1 MMYRTIVS
9 LAAACALAAC
19 DREPVPPT
27 EPAAATRAATPS
39 AAAPSG
45 AHDAWD
51 RHVDG
56 LIAEYYEMNPTAA
69 INAGLHEYDGRLPD
83 LGAAALEARRAWLR
97 DERTAIA
104 DWDTAALDEERRFER
119 EYLLSAIDR
128 MRFLYD
134 VSEFLHTNPTLYGFM
149 IGPDVYLTR
158 NYAPLPQRLRAF
170 IAYERALPAF
180 LDTMRANLRPPLAR
194 PRVEVAKASF
204 DGYVTFFKD
213 TVPGIFASVE
223 DAALQAELAD
233 ANAQAVAA
241 FAGMRDWLAAQL
253 ETATDDYALGAERF
267 LEMLRMNEG
276 VEIGLAE
283 LKAAGERDLQR
294 NLDALEAACG
304 EYAPGATLAA
314 CAEKMQASKP
324 PEGPVAGARRQL
336 PELKAFLIAHD
347 VVTIPS
353 EEEALVDEAPPYRR
367 SNAAY
372 IQIPGPHEENLPS
385 IYYIA
390 PPDPA
395 WSEEDQLAYIP
406 AEKDLLF
413 ISAHEVWPGHF
424 LQNLHSNGTKLG
436 NVFGAYTFSEGWA
449 HYCEEMMWEL
459 GLGDGDAEA
468 HIGQLLNAL
477 LRNVRFLS
485 AIGLHTEGM
494 SVDES
499 VAMFRERAFQDP
511 GNALQQARRGTFDPG
526 YLNYT
531 LGKLMIMKLRADWMA
546 QHGEGASLR
555 AFHDTLLGYGEPPIP
570 LARRYMLGAAYAGD
584 TRLLP

>member
-1 MMYRTIVS
+1 MMYRKILL
-9 LAAACALAAC
+9 LAAILALAAC
-19 DREPVPPT
+19 ERESTPPVDPV
-27 EPAAATRAATPS
+27 ASAPS
-39 AAAPSG
+39 AAAAPAG
-45 AHDAWD
+45 HEDWD
-51 RHVDG
+51 RYVDG
-56 LIAEYYEMNPTAA
+56 LIAEYYEMNPTSAVS
-69 INAGLHEYDGRLPD
+69 AGLHQYDGRLPD
-83 LGAAALEARRAWLR
+83 LGPAALDARRAWLR
-97 DERTAIA
+97 EKRMAIEG
-104 DWDTAALDEERRFER
+104 WDTSGLDEHRRFER

-158 NYAPLPQRLRAF
+158 DYAPLAQRLQAF
-170 IAYERALPAF
+170 IKYERALPAF
-180 LDTMRANLRPPLAR
+180 LETMRANLRPPLPR
-194 PRVEVAKASF
+194 PRVEVARASF
-204 DGYVTFFKD
+204 DGYVTFFRD
-213 TVPGIFASVE
+213 TVPGIFASVD
-223 DAALQAELAD
+223 DAALQAELAE
-233 ANAQAVAA
+233 ANAEAIAA
-241 FAGMRDWLAAQL
+241 LEGIRDWLAQQL
-253 ETATDDYALGAERF
+253 ETATNDYALGPERF
-267 LEMLRMNEG
+267 LQMLRMNEG
-276 VEIGLAE
+276 VEIDLAE
-283 LKAAGERDLQR
+283 LKAAGERDLER
-294 NLDALEAACG
+294 NLEALEAACA

-336 PELKAFLIAHD
+336 PELRQFLIDHD
-347 VVTIPS
+347 IVSIPS

-372 IQIPGPHEENLPS
+372 IQIPGPYEKNLPS

-390 PPDPA
+390 PPDPT
-395 WSEEDQLAYIP
+395 WSDEDQLAYIP

-424 LQNLHSNGTKLG
+424 LQNLHSNRTKLG

-449 HYCEEMMWEL
+449 HYCEEMMWEA
-459 GLGDGDAEA
+459 GLGNGDPEA

-477 LRNVRFLS
+477 LRNVRYLS

-494 SVDES
+494 TVDES
-499 VAMFRERAFQDP
+499 IGMFRERAFQDP

-531 LGKLMIMKLRADWMA
+531 LGKLMIMKLRSDWMA
-546 QHGEGASLR
+546 QRGEGASLR
-555 AFHDTLLGYGEPPIP
+555 EFHDTLLGYGEPPIP
-570 LARRYMLGAAYAGD
+570 LARRYMLGEGYTGD